1 MQRDKVLG
9 GDNDEAF
16 QDEPIINVFSPED
29 PMRARAIAA
38 SEKARALAAQ
48 LAHAEGHQWLNNI
61 EPDARAYFEASQQ
74 AEKAL
79 LLSIAIS
86 VMRIA
91 GGVPVARAEDLSDE
105 EYGGRAWSEESGVS
119 GQVVGVGSARGKGA
133 NNPNIVKAKGASR
146 GAKSNRTRSKARRK
160 KRT

>member
-1 MQRDKVLG
+1 MSGAEDPMV
-9 GDNDEAF
+9 
-16 QDEPIINVFSPED
+16 NVFSPED

-91 GGVPVARAEDLSDE
+91 GSAPPEAEAEDS
-105 EYGGRAWSEESGVS
+105 ASPWTEESGVS

-133 NNPNIVKAKGASR
+133 DDPDSGKAKGTGR
-146 GAKSNRTRSKARRK
+146 GTKSNRTRSKARRK